1 MELYNFPASEEKFSV
16 LGSLEGTEYR
26 GRILI
31 SASLERCPTP
41 YHGISS
47 SLACQ
52 EPETFEAR
60 IWLDVY
66 EITCSLT
73 TSSEIRVS
81 LKLRSLEKST
91 SDGIYPDSEEGKV
104 FSNEG

>member
-47 SLACQ
+47 LACQ
-52 EPETFEAR
+52 EPETFEVR

-66 EITCSLT
+66 EIICSLT